1 MTILGDTCI
10 ETIDKISRFL
20 PVGYSYTIR
29 DSFSIPYGHEIS
41 DHKSTTR
48 NWEWWLKDH
57 FGYVKYFKTSSNNFA
72 SQLDALKDLSEYLQK
87 TYGAKQ

>member
-1 MTILGDTCI
+1 MSQWPRQWPI
-10 ETIDKISRFL
+10 
-20 PVGYSYTIR
+20 GYSYTIR
-29 DSFSIPYGHEIS
+29 DSFSIPYGHEIT